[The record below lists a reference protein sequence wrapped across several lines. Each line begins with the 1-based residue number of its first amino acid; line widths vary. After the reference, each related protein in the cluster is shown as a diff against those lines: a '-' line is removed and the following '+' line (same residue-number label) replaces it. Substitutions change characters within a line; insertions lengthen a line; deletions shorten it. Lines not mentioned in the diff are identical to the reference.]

1 MRRLASTGLL
11 LLQDSSLP
19 NVATLVTGEP
29 VRGSWWGHSQSHDI
43 FAVDRRLASHPDVLS
58 AKLIAGKV
66 TFVHRGLWP
75 ALLTVGTS
83 RSTWQVRGLPA
94 SARSLLKRAED
105 EGPVLASGASV
116 KELERRLLA
125 RTEEQH
131 TETGAHRIAV
141 ESWTTWA
148 RREKIRPLPSLVA
161 ATTLIDNAV
170 LKTGGTSAL
179 LPWNRPRRRSPSRP
193 RAS

>member
-1 MRRLASTGLL
+1 MRRLTSTGLL

-19 NVATLVTGEP
+19 NVATLVAGEP
-29 VRGSWWGHSQSHDI
+29 VRGSWWGHSRSHEI

-58 AKLIAGKV
+58 AKLITDKV
-66 TFVHRGLWP
+66 TFVHRRLWP

-83 RSTWQVRGLPA
+83 RSAWQVRGLPS

-105 EGPVLASGASV
+105 QGSVLASGASV
-116 KELERRLLA
+116 KEVERRLLA
-125 RTEEQH
+125 RTQERH

-148 RREKIRPLPSLVA
+148 RREGIRPAPSLDT
-161 ATTLIDNAV
+161 ATKVIEDAV
-170 LKTGGTSAL
+170 VKMGGTSAL
-179 LPWNRPRRRSPSRP
+179 LPWNRPSRRSTSRP